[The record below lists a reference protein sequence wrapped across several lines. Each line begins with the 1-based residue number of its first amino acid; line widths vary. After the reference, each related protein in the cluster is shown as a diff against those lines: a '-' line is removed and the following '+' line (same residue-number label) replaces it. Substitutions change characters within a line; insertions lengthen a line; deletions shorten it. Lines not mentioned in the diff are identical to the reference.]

1 MPILFGLICS
11 CLADRDWG
19 ASALGE
25 TKGYANP
32 YPKQTLVLRR
42 SAPLACV
49 NCCINTGGLTSG

>member
-25 TKGYANP
+25 TKV
-32 YPKQTLVLRR
+32 TLIPTLNKHL
-42 SAPLACV
+42 SSE
-49 NCCINTGGLTSG
+49 GLLHWPVSTVV